1 MLSDILNDQNYNDE
15 KFSSQ
20 LKKLEHISTNMSVL
34 ANNGDV
40 EKIIHLDKL
49 RKKILIDIQRS
60 QVNKQET
67 NQNKIKK
74 IISINEYIVKK
85 LNNEKSKR
93 LDKLNK
99 QSKSIRS
106 YIKFL

>member
-1 MLSDILNDQNYNDE
+1 MLSDTIIDQNFTDE
-15 KFSSQ
+15 RFASQ
-20 LKKLEHISTNMSVL
+20 LRKLEHISTNMSEL

-40 EKIIHLDKL
+40 EKIVHFDKL
-49 RKKILIDIQRS
+49 RKKILIDIQKG
-60 QVNKQET
+60 QVNKTET

-85 LNNEKSKR
+85 LNDEKTKR

-99 QSKSIRS
+99 QSKSFRS

>member
-1 MLSDILNDQNYNDE
+1 M
-15 KFSSQ
+15 
-20 LKKLEHISTNMSVL
+20 
-34 ANNGDV
+34 
-40 EKIIHLDKL
+40 
-49 RKKILIDIQRS
+49 
-60 QVNKQET
+60 NKTET

-85 LNNEKSKR
+85 LNDEKTKR

-99 QSKSIRS
+99 QSKSFRS

>member
-1 MLSDILNDQNYNDE
+1 MLSDTIVDQNFNDD
-15 KFSSQ
+15 KFASQ
-20 LKKLEHISTNMSVL
+20 LKKLEHISTNMSEL
-34 ANNGDV
+34 AKNGDV
-40 EKIIHLDKL
+40 EKIVHLDKL
-49 RKKILIDIQRS
+49 RKKILIDIQKA
-60 QVNKQET
+60 QVNKTET

-85 LNNEKSKR
+85 LNEEKSKR
-93 LDKLNK
+93 LDKLKK